1 MRRDEAL
8 IEEIAS
14 AANSYFDD
22 ARGSHG
28 WDHVERVVKLCEH
41 IGPLEGCDMTI
52 LRLAALLHDIGRSE
66 SDKASGSVC
75 HAELG
80 AEMARKELENATA
93 EPAIVEA
100 VVHCVATHRFRG
112 GAEPATIEAKVLFDA
127 DKLDSVGAVG
137 IGRAFLFA
145 GEVGARLHDPHA
157 DHDSTESYGS
167 EDTAHREY
175 TVKLRHIKNRLLTK
189 TGKAMAEARH
199 RYMEEFFARL
209 DAETRGEM

>member
-8 IEEIAS
+8 IQEIAS

-28 WDHVERVVKLCEH
+28 WDHVERVVRLCER
-41 IGPLEGCDMTI
+41 IGPLEGCDMTV
-52 LRLAALLHDIGRSE
+52 LRLAALLHDIGRHE

-75 HAELG
+75 HARLG
-80 AEMARKELENATA
+80 AELARKELEKAAA
-93 EPAIVEA
+93 EPELAEA

-112 GAEPATIEAKVLFDA
+112 GAEPASIEAKVLFDA

-157 DHDSTESYGS
+157 DHDNTESYGP

-175 TVKLRHIKNRLLTK
+175 TVKLRHIKERMLTR
-189 TGKAMAEARH
+189 TGKAMAEARS

-209 DAETRGEM
+209 DEETRGDV

>member
-1 MRRDEAL
+1 M
-8 IEEIAS
+8 IEEIAT
-14 AANSYFDD
+14 AANSHFDD

-41 IGPLEGCDMTI
+41 IGPLEGCDMTV
-52 LRLAALLHDIGRSE
+52 LRLAALLHDIGRHE
-66 SDKASGSVC
+66 SDKTNGSVC
-75 HAELG
+75 HAALG
-80 AEMARKELENATA
+80 AEMARKELGNATA
-93 EPAIVEA
+93 EPAVVEA

-112 GAEPATIEAKVLFDA
+112 GAEPASIEAKVLFDA

-157 DHDSTESYGS
+157 DHEITEAYGA

-175 TVKLRHIKNRLLTK
+175 TVKLRHIKDRMLTQ
-189 TGKAMAEARH
+189 TGRAMAEARH
-199 RYMEEFFARL
+199 RFMEEFFARL
-209 DAETRGEM
+209 DAETRGDV

>member
-1 MRRDEAL
+1 MGDKNFLETFSSIARRH
-8 IEEIAS
+8 
-14 AANSYFDD
+14 FDD

-28 WDHVERVVKLCEH
+28 WDHVERVFKLCEH
-41 IGPLEGCDMTI
+41 IGPLEGCDMTV
-52 LRLAALLHDIGRSE
+52 LSLAALLHDIGRHE

-80 AEMARKELENATA
+80 AEMARTELENAGVSP
-93 EPAIVEA
+93 EIVSA

-112 GAEPATIEAKVLFDA
+112 GAEPSTIEARVLFDA
-127 DKLDSVGAVG
+127 DKLDGIGAVG

-157 DHDSTESYGS
+157 DHDATEPYGR

-175 TVKLRHIKNRLLTK
+175 MVKLRHIKDRLLTN
-189 TGKAMAEARH
+189 TGKAMASARH
-199 RYMEEFFARL
+199 RFMEEFFERL
-209 DAETRGEM
+209 DAETRGEV

>member
-8 IEEIAS
+8 LQEIAT
-14 AANSYFDD
+14 AANNYFDE

-41 IGPLEGCDMTI
+41 IGPLEKCDMTV

-80 AEMARKELENATA
+80 ADMARAELEKEDA
-93 EPAIVEA
+93 EPALVEA
-100 VVHCVATHRFRG
+100 VVHCIATHRFRG
-112 GAEPATIEAKVLFDA
+112 GAEPASIEAKVLFDA
-127 DKLDSVGAVG
+127 DKLDGIGAVG

-145 GEVGARLHDPHA
+145 GEVGAQLHDPRA
-157 DHDSTESYGS
+157 DHDETEPYGRQ
-167 EDTAHREY
+167 DTAHREY
-175 TVKLRHIKNRLLTK
+175 MVKLRHVKDRLLTK
-189 TGKAMAEARH
+189 TGKAMATARH
-199 RYMEEFFARL
+199 RFMEEFFARL
-209 DAETRGEM
+209 DAETRGDV